1 MTIHSTFDPTNVAS
15 IIDAAAPHNK
25 ELPSVSIVGLGYV
38 GAVSTACLSSLG
50 HKVVGVDLDEQ
61 KVASI
66 AAGQSPIHEM
76 NLAEMLTAGV
86 TRNLISATTDLH
98 GAILD
103 TDITFVSVGT
113 PTAEGGGCDMRAI
126 NAVATTIG
134 QALKV
139 KQAFH
144 TIVMRCSIPPGTT
157 CGVMVPIIE
166 EISGKIAGHDFGVC
180 FNPEFLR
187 EGTAVEDFYNP
198 PKTVIGASDEK
209 TAAIIKELYAPV
221 DENAIISSIEVAE
234 MVKYV
239 DNVWH
244 ATKVCFANEIGRICK
259 PLDVDSHQVMD
270 IFVQDTKLNL
280 SPYYL
285 KPGFAF
291 GGSCLPKEVRAVSH
305 LADELGVSVPLIDSL
320 TPSNF
325 DQIDVAVNALRSSG
339 AKRVAFLGV
348 AFKPGT
354 DDLRESPV
362 LNVIEAA
369 LADGLEVQ
377 LCDPAIEKG
386 AHLDT
391 QLAYLKQSCPH
402 LQRTL
407 ANFSNMLSNEPES
420 MLERCDAIVVSQK
433 NSEFRQLVSE
443 QMNAKTIIDVVRLF
457 DERPSH
463 DSYFGIGW

>member
-1 MTIHSTFDPTNVAS
+1 MTIHSTIDTINAAS
-15 IIDAAAPHNK
+15 IAGSTVTKNEK
-25 ELPSVSIVGLGYV
+25 LPSVSIVGLGYV

-50 HKVVGVDLDEQ
+50 HAVVGVDLDEQ

-66 AAGQSPIHEM
+66 AAGKSPIHETQ
-76 NLAEMLTAGV
+76 LAELLTAGV
-86 TRNLISATTDLH
+86 ERNLIRATTDLH
-98 GAILD
+98 AAVLD

-134 QALKV
+134 QALKF

-166 EISGKIAGHDFGVC
+166 EISGMTAGSDFGVC

-187 EGTAVEDFYNP
+187 EGTAVEDFHNP

-209 TAAIIKELYAPV
+209 TAAIIKKLYAPV

-325 DQIDVAVNALRSSG
+325 DQIDVAVKTLRSSG
-339 AKRVAFLGV
+339 AKHAAFLGV

-354 DDLRESPV
+354 DDLRESPI

-369 LADGLEVQ
+369 LADGIQVELY
-377 LCDPAIEKG
+377 DSAIERG
-386 AHLDT
+386 EHLEA

-402 LQRTL
+402 LERTL
-407 ANFSNMLSNEPES
+407 SNFSNMLCEHPES
-420 MLERCDAIVVSQK
+420 MLERCDAVIVSQK
-433 NSEFRQLVSE
+433 NAKFQQLVS
-443 QMNAKTIIDVVRLF
+443 QHLDTKSIIDVVRLF
-457 DERPSH
+457 KNTPPSEN
-463 DSYFGIGW
+463 YFGIGW